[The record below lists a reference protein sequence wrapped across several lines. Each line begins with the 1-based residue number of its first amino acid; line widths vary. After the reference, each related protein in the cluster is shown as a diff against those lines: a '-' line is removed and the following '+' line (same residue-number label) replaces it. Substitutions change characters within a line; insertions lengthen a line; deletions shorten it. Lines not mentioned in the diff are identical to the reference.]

1 MPWRCRPMADVP
13 SPALT
18 TGTLRGWYPETNQ
31 PPRVLYGH
39 KAGVYTVDRN
49 RAVSGSADRTV
60 RVWDL
65 DGTQPPRN
73 PEGHTNPVNAVA
85 LSADGKRAIGGSDSG
100 EYSLDHTLRVR
111 ELESNEAPRVLKG
124 WRTEWEGTQGTINAV
139 ALSAD
144 GQRAVVGSARAGMT
158 ILCGSGIWIATAGLG
173 GPLGWGQ
180 FGGAVGR
187 WPARCLCH
195 RHSSQ
200 NPPRLGPGRQ
210 PGAASPRRQLGQ
222 GLESGNVGRW
232 SARRLRI

>member
-18 TGTLRGWYPETNQ
+18 TGTLQGWYPETNQ

-65 DGTQPPRN
+65 EGTQPPRIL
-73 PEGHTNPVNAVA
+73 EGHTNPVNAVA

-158 ILCGSGIWIATAGLG
+158 ILCGSGIWIAISHR
-173 GPLGWGQ
+173 GPWR
-180 FGGAVGR
+180 AT
-187 WPARCLCH
+187 
-195 RHSSQ
+195 
-200 NPPRLGPGRQ
+200 RLGSIRWRCRPM
-210 PGAASPRRQLGQ
+210 ASALSLSPAYLSEPSASGTWKATRRR
-222 GLESGNVGRW
+222 ES
-232 SARRLRI
+232 